1 MSTRA
6 TVCAAAASRSIG
18 QRRTPE
24 GAREEPIQRS
34 RRARQEDQD
43 GGHSHGEGREL
54 CWRDVSVVSCR
65 VVSCRIVCR
74 LTDSVCVNLLL
85 ALQLSL
91 NSIFIMKAEMRVASH
106 VAYCAALSLLRLH
119 CS

>member
-6 TVCAAAASRSIG
+6 TVCAAAASHSIG

-54 CWRDVSVVSCR
+54 CWRDVSVVLCR
-65 VVSCRIVCR
+65 VVSY
-74 LTDSVCVNLLL
+74 
-85 ALQLSL
+85 
-91 NSIFIMKAEMRVASH
+91 RVP
-106 VAYCAALSLLRLH
+106 LD
-119 CS
+119 